1 MEIFNFYNVI
11 FSALFQGK
19 SSVTLVDA
27 MIAAGISLGIWLVLF
42 ILQGIGILCKNHFH
56 EIFSFSPFIFYKMYV
71 RMYHV

>member
-42 ILQGIGILCKNHFH
+42 IISG
-56 EIFSFSPFIFYKMYV
+56 V
-71 RMYHV
+71 